1 MKVFNRKTLQDFWI
15 KHSESKEQLNSWIY
29 DVEHTDW
36 KTTHDVKER
45 YPKADILKNNRIV
58 FNIKGNSYRLIVK
71 VEYDRKQVYIKFIGT
86 HSEYD
91 IVDANT
97 VDMY

>member
-1 MKVFNRKTLQDFWI
+1 MRIIKTKTLIDYWS
-15 KHSESKEQLNSWIY
+15 KHPEVKEQLKAWIY
-29 DVEHTDW
+29 DVEHTNW

-45 YPKADILKNNRIV
+45 YPKADFLQNNRIV
-58 FNIKGNSYRLIVK
+58 LNIKGNSYRLIVK
-71 VEYDRKQVYIKFIGT
+71 VEYIRKHAYIKFIGT